1 MWTPTFGPKARMF
14 RQTISS
20 TELRSI
26 GYEEEHRLLEV
37 EFQNGRVYNYQQVP
51 HTVYSALISASSK
64 GRYFNSQIRDL
75 FRCNRVM

>member
-1 MWTPTFGPKARMF
+1 MF

-20 TELRSI
+20 TELRSA

-37 EFQNGRVYNYQQVP
+37 EFQNGRVYQYYQVP
-51 HTVYSALISASSK
+51 PTVYFALISASSK
-64 GRYFNSQIRDL
+64 GRYFNSQIRDV